1 MNRIVLILS
10 ILFLSSTVSQ
20 AAKTREQ
27 QDISFEVFDNTVETA
42 TPHRSKKSIPKWDI
56 SANSNNVFFVIKEY
70 DPDQTI
76 TETEY
81 HSFTYNKNF
90 NWKVDISA
98 EGKADSVLVK
108 GSLGI
113 GGGNNQQTV
122 ETNQIVI
129 NTSLGSDFIGS
140 GDVAFMQKILEHP
153 MTEEIDGEIVDG
165 FSVRSIDFGNI
176 IVTLLP
182 EDVRY

>member
-1 MNRIVLILS
+1 M
-10 ILFLSSTVSQ
+10 
-20 AAKTREQ
+20 
-27 QDISFEVFDNTVETA
+27 
-42 TPHRSKKSIPKWDI
+42 
-56 SANSNNVFFVIKEY
+56 
-70 DPDQTI
+70 
-76 TETEY
+76 
-81 HSFTYNKNF
+81 
-90 NWKVDISA
+90 
-98 EGKADSVLVK
+98 VK

-140 GDVAFMQKILEHP
+140 GDVAFMQKILEYP

-176 IVTLLP
+176 FITLLP
-182 EDVRY
+182 EDIR